1 MNNQVTCFLLY
12 GSDNQQNKT
21 IKGLTESP
29 RTDQIFL
36 LTDHPEDKDIPTEK
50 CHLLPSFSFQ
60 HTEGIRQMLA
70 LTRTP
75 YLLIYTKPHTL
86 DMGYMALERMCD
98 YLAAPESGMVYAD
111 HYQVTEGVRKPHP
124 VIDYQPGSVRD
135 DFDFGSVL
143 LFKTAAL
150 QEAFDTITHQP
161 EYQYSALY
169 AVRLALSQKYELTHI
184 REFLY
189 TEIEEDT
196 RLSGEKQFDYVD
208 PRNRSVQLERETA
221 FTYYLKNI
229 HAFLPPVERK
239 IDLSEGEFAYEASV
253 IIPVRNRIRTI
264 ADAIESVLKQETDFP
279 FNLIVIDNH
288 STDGTTECIDQYAGN
303 EKVIHL
309 IPERDDLGIGGC
321 WNLGVHHPLCGRFAV
336 QLDSDDLY
344 SSPSIC
350 FWQIP
355 LPIGLDSD
363 DLYSSP
369 STLQTI
375 VDKFRRERCAMVI
388 GSYRMTNFQLE
399 TLPPGVIDHKEW
411 TDTNGH
417 NNALRING
425 LGAPRAFFTPLLR
438 KIRVP
443 NTSYGE
449 DYALGL
455 AFSREYR
462 IGRIYDVLYLCRRWE
477 GNSDAALSIEKQNQ
491 NNSYKDSLRTLEIRK
506 RQALLHHPLSWEDA
520 APAASAET
528 FIRHQLDTWPL
539 ARKNHEALAHVQTRT
554 LSLGTNDIT
563 VQFNPARAVS
573 TCAKVDKASIA
584 ARPCFLCLSH
594 KPEEQESVRI
604 QLDEPFS
611 LRLNPYPILPG
622 HLTIST
628 ESHQWQTLAYKTSRR
643 LPERLVDWLEKH
655 FASGYTVFYN
665 GAKCGASAPDH
676 FHFQAVRQED
686 VPLIRQWERL
696 MSTAVEKGFEPLSDG
711 KSCIAYD
718 IEGYFCP
725 IRAFI
730 TQGGLATGVRLIDS
744 YLHSLPLHEEETEPR
759 YNLFAWND
767 PRYGFVTVYIPRTAH
782 RPQCYT
788 AEGDAQL
795 IVSPGALDMAGI
807 LVTAREEDFQKLD
820 ADTLRQIYH
829 EVTH

>member
-1 MNNQVTCFLLY
+1 MKKTITCFIPYGKGALPEETLAALLDHPCIHQIY
-12 GSDNQQNKT
+12 LLVKT
-21 IKGLTESP
+21 PATLQGNYPRSLQLSVESP
-29 RTDQIFL
+29 AGTDAMLQIASHTQTPYILL
-36 LTDHPEDKDIPTEK
+36 LTKEQGVK
-50 CHLLPSFSFQ
+50 L
-60 HTEGIRQMLA
+60 
-70 LTRTP
+70 
-75 YLLIYTKPHTL
+75 
-86 DMGYMALERMCD
+86 GYMALERFCD
-98 YLAAPESGMVYAD
+98 YLQAPSCGMAYAD
-111 HYQVTEGVRKPHP
+111 RYQWIAGKRTNHP
-124 VIDYQPGSVRD
+124 VIDYQTGSVRD
-135 DFDFGSVL
+135 DFDFGPL
-143 LFKTAAL
+143 LMFRSEHFKKAADCI
-150 QEAFDTITHQP
+150 ACQP
-161 EYQYSALY
+161 AYLYSGLY
-169 AVRLALSQKYELTHI
+169 ALRLALTQETELIHI
-184 REFLY
+184 REYLY
-189 TEIEEDT
+189 AETEEDT

-208 PRNRSVQLERETA
+208 PRNRQVQLEREAA
-221 FTYYLKNI
+221 FTCYLKDI
-229 HAFLPPVERK
+229 HAWLSPDKRR
-239 IDLSEGEFAYEASV
+239 IDCTAGDFRYEASV
-253 IIPVRNRIRTI
+253 IIPVRNRVRTI
-264 ADAIESVLKQETDFP
+264 EDAIRSVLEQQTDFP

-288 STDGTTECIDQYAGN
+288 SDDGTTEIIQRYASHPQ
-303 EKVIHL
+303 VIHL
-309 IPERDDLGIGGC
+309 IPERTDLGIGGC

-336 QLDSDDLY
+336 Q
-344 SSPSIC
+344 
-350 FWQIP
+350 
-355 LPIGLDSD
+355 LDSD

-506 RQALLHHPLSWEDA
+506 RQALLRHPLSWEDA

-628 ESHQWQTLAYKTSRR
+628 ESHQWQTLADKTSRR

-665 GAKCGASAPDH
+665 GAQCGASAPDH

-730 TQGGLATGVRLIDS
+730 TQGGLATSVRLIDS
-744 YLHSLPLHEEETEPR
+744 YLHSLPLHEGETEPR

-807 LVTAREEDFQKLD
+807 LVTARKEDFQKLD

>member
-253 IIPVRNRIRTI
+253 ITPVRNRIRTI

-336 QLDSDDLY
+336 Q
-344 SSPSIC
+344 
-350 FWQIP
+350 
-355 LPIGLDSD
+355 LDSD

-506 RQALLHHPLSWEDA
+506 RQALLRHPLSWEDA

-539 ARKNHEALAHVQTRT
+539 ARKNYEALAHVQTRT

-628 ESHQWQTLAYKTSRR
+628 ESHQWQTLADKTSRR

-686 VPLIRQWERL
+686 VPLIRQWEKL

-711 KSCIAYD
+711 KSCITYD

-744 YLHSLPLHEEETEPR
+744 YLHSLPLHEGETEPR

>member
-50 CHLLPSFSFQ
+50 CHILPSFSFQ

-344 SSPSIC
+344 SSPS
-350 FWQIP
+350 
-355 LPIGLDSD
+355 
-363 DLYSSP
+363 
-369 STLQTI
+369 TLQTI

-506 RQALLHHPLSWEDA
+506 RQALLRHPLSWEDA

-539 ARKNHEALAHVQTRT
+539 ARKNHEALAHVQT
-554 LSLGTNDIT
+554 
-563 VQFNPARAVS
+563 F
-573 TCAKVDKASIA
+573 
-584 ARPCFLCLSH
+584 H
-594 KPEEQESVRI
+594 SVRTTSPCSSI
-604 QLDEPFS
+604 RHAPF
-611 LRLNPYPILPG
+611 LP
-622 HLTIST
+622 
-628 ESHQWQTLAYKTSRR
+628 
-643 LPERLVDWLEKH
+643 
-655 FASGYTVFYN
+655 
-665 GAKCGASAPDH
+665 
-676 FHFQAVRQED
+676 
-686 VPLIRQWERL
+686 VP
-696 MSTAVEKGFEPLSDG
+696 K
-711 KSCIAYD
+711 
-718 IEGYFCP
+718 
-725 IRAFI
+725 
-730 TQGGLATGVRLIDS
+730 
-744 YLHSLPLHEEETEPR
+744 
-759 YNLFAWND
+759 
-767 PRYGFVTVYIPRTAH
+767 
-782 RPQCYT
+782 
-788 AEGDAQL
+788 
-795 IVSPGALDMAGI
+795 
-807 LVTAREEDFQKLD
+807 
-820 ADTLRQIYH
+820 
-829 EVTH
+829 

>member
-12 GSDNQQNKT
+12 GSDNQLNKT
-21 IKGLTESP
+21 IKGLTESS

-75 YLLIYTKPHTL
+75 YLLVYTKPHTL

-229 HAFLPPVERK
+229 HAFLPPVERE

-264 ADAIESVLKQETDFP
+264 ADAIESVLKLETDFP

-321 WNLGVHHPLCGRFAV
+321 WNLGVHHPLCGRFVV
-336 QLDSDDLY
+336 Q
-344 SSPSIC
+344 
-350 FWQIP
+350 
-355 LPIGLDSD
+355 LDSD

-506 RQALLHHPLSWEDA
+506 RQALLRHPLSWEDA
-520 APAASAET
+520 ALAASAET

-539 ARKNHEALAHVQTRT
+539 ARKNHKALAHVQTRT
-554 LSLGTNDIT
+554 LSLGANDIT

-628 ESHQWQTLAYKTSRR
+628 ESHQWQTLADKTTRR
-643 LPERLVDWLEKH
+643 LPERLVDWLEKN

-665 GAKCGASAPDH
+665 GAQIG
-676 FHFQAVRQED
+676 
-686 VPLIRQWERL
+686 
-696 MSTAVEKGFEPLSDG
+696 
-711 KSCIAYD
+711 
-718 IEGYFCP
+718 
-725 IRAFI
+725 RAH
-730 TQGGLATGVRLIDS
+730 V
-744 YLHSLPLHEEETEPR
+744 
-759 YNLFAWND
+759 
-767 PRYGFVTVYIPRTAH
+767 
-782 RPQCYT
+782 
-788 AEGDAQL
+788 
-795 IVSPGALDMAGI
+795 
-807 LVTAREEDFQKLD
+807 
-820 ADTLRQIYH
+820 
-829 EVTH
+829 

>member
-21 IKGLTESP
+21 IKGLTESS

-75 YLLIYTKPHTL
+75 HLLVYTKPHTL

-229 HAFLPPVERK
+229 HAFLPPVERG

-264 ADAIESVLKQETDFP
+264 ADAIESVLKLETDFP

-321 WNLGVHHPLCGRFAV
+321 WNLGVHHPLCGRFVV
-336 QLDSDDLY
+336 Q
-344 SSPSIC
+344 
-350 FWQIP
+350 
-355 LPIGLDSD
+355 LDSD

-506 RQALLHHPLSWEDA
+506 RQALLRHPLSWEDA

-539 ARKNHEALAHVQTRT
+539 ARKNHKALAHVQTRT
-554 LSLGTNDIT
+554 LSLGANDIT

-594 KPEEQESVRI
+594 KPEEQESARI

-628 ESHQWQTLAYKTSRR
+628 ESHQWQTLADKTTRR
-643 LPERLVDWLEKH
+643 LPERLVDWLEKN

-665 GAKCGASAPDH
+665 GAQCGASAPDH

-744 YLHSLPLHEEETEPR
+744 YLHSLPLHEGETEPR

>member
-12 GSDNQQNKT
+12 GSDNQLNKA
-21 IKGLTESP
+21 IKGLTDCS

-36 LTDHPEDKDIPTEK
+36 LTDHPENKDIPTEK
-50 CHLLPSFSFQ
+50 CRLLPSFSFQ
-60 HTEGIRQMLA
+60 HTEGIRQMLS

-111 HYQVTEGVRKPHP
+111 HYQATEGVRKPHP

-150 QEAFDTITHQP
+150 QEAFDIITHQP

-208 PRNRSVQLERETA
+208 PRNRSVQQERETA

-229 HAFLPPVERK
+229 HAFLPPVERE

-288 STDGTTECIDQYAGN
+288 STDGTTECIAQYAGN
-303 EKVIHL
+303 EKVIHF

-336 QLDSDDLY
+336 Q
-344 SSPSIC
+344 
-350 FWQIP
+350 
-355 LPIGLDSD
+355 LDSD

-506 RQALLHHPLSWEDA
+506 RQALLCHPLSWEDA
-520 APAASAET
+520 APASSAET

-554 LSLGTNDIT
+554 LSLGANDIT

-611 LRLNPYPILPG
+611 LRLNPYPILPE

-628 ESHQWQTLAYKTSRR
+628 ESHQWQTLADKTSRR

-686 VPLIRQWERL
+686 VPLICQWERL
-696 MSTAVEKGFEPLSDG
+696 MSTAVEKGFEPLPDG

-744 YLHSLPLHEEETEPR
+744 YLHSLPLHEGETEPR

-767 PRYGFVTVYIPRTAH
+767 PRYGFVTVYLPRTAH

>member
-1 MNNQVTCFLLY
+1 MNQTITCYLLY
-12 GSDNQQNKT
+12 GDKELSDKN
-21 IKGLTESP
+21 IKHFTESP
-29 RTDQIFL
+29 CVKDICL
-36 LTDHPEDKDIPTEK
+36 LTNLHIPETT
-50 CHLLPSFSFQ
+50 LPENCRVLPYGSFDS
-60 HTEGIRQMLA
+60 TSA
-70 LTRTP
+70 LTQIAAQTSTP
-75 YLLIYTKPHTL
+75 YLLIYTKPQIL
-86 DMGYMALERMCD
+86 QWGEMALERMID
-98 YLAAPESGMVYAD
+98 YLSAPECGMVYAD
-111 HYQVTEGVRKPHP
+111 HYQETQNGRQPHP
-124 VIDYQPGSVRD
+124 VADYQPGSVRD

-143 LFKTAAL
+143 LFKTDCFRKAL
-150 QEAFDTITHQP
+150 RRITLEP
-161 EYQYSALY
+161 EYQFSALY
-169 AVRLALSQKYELTHI
+169 ALRLALSEHATLTHI
-184 REFLY
+184 HEFLY

-208 PRNRSVQLERETA
+208 PRNRQVQIEREVV
-221 FTYYLKNI
+221 FTHYLKRI
-229 HAFLPPVERK
+229 GAYLPPVK
-239 IDLSEGEFAYEASV
+239 HTVDLSAGEFEYEASV
-253 IIPVRNRIRTI
+253 IIPVRNRVRTI
-264 ADAIESVLKQETDFP
+264 EDAIRSVLTQETSFP

-336 QLDSDDLY
+336 Q
-344 SSPSIC
+344 
-350 FWQIP
+350 
-355 LPIGLDSD
+355 LDSD

-506 RQALLHHPLSWEDA
+506 RQALLRHPLSWEDA

-539 ARKNHEALAHVQTRT
+539 ARKNYEALAHVQTRT

-628 ESHQWQTLAYKTSRR
+628 ESHQWQTLADKTSRR
-643 LPERLVDWLEKH
+643 LPERLVNWLEKN

-665 GAKCGASAPDH
+665 GAQCGASAPDH

-686 VPLIRQWERL
+686 VPLIRQWEKL

-744 YLHSLPLHEEETEPR
+744 YLHSLPLHEGETEPR
-759 YNLFAWND
+759 YNLFAWSN

-807 LVTAREEDFQKLD
+807 LVTAREEDLQKLD

>member
-1 MNNQVTCFLLY
+1 M
-12 GSDNQQNKT
+12 
-21 IKGLTESP
+21 
-29 RTDQIFL
+29 
-36 LTDHPEDKDIPTEK
+36 PTEK
-50 CHLLPSFSFQ
+50 CRFLPMFSFQ
-60 HTEGIRQMLA
+60 HTEGIRQMLS

-75 YLLIYTKPHTL
+75 YLLIYTKPHPL

-98 YLAAPESGMVYAD
+98 YLGAPESGMVYAD
-111 HYQVTEGVRKPHP
+111 HYQMTEGVRKPHP

-150 QEAFDTITHQP
+150 QEAFETITHQP

-229 HAFLPPVERK
+229 HAFLPPVERE

-264 ADAIESVLKQETDFP
+264 ADAIESVLTQKANFP
-279 FNLIVIDNH
+279 FNLIIIDNH
-288 STDGTTECIDQYAGN
+288 STDGTTECINQYAEN

-344 SSPSIC
+344 SSS
-350 FWQIP
+350 
-355 LPIGLDSD
+355 
-363 DLYSSP
+363 

-399 TLPPGVIDHKEW
+399 TLPPGIIDHKEW

-477 GNSDAALSIEKQNQ
+477 GNSDAALSIERQNQ

-506 RQALLHHPLSWEDA
+506 RQALLRHPLSWDDA
-520 APAASAET
+520 APAVSAET

-539 ARKNHEALAHVQTRT
+539 ARKNHDALTHVQTRT
-554 LSLGTNDIT
+554 LSLDTNDIT

-573 TCAKVDKASIA
+573 TCAKVDTASIA

-594 KPEEQESVRI
+594 KPEEQECIRI
-604 QLDEPFS
+604 LLDEPFS

-628 ESHQWQTLAYKTSRR
+628 ESHQWQTLADKTSRR
-643 LPERLVDWLEKH
+643 LPERLVDWLEQH
-655 FASGYTVFYN
+655 FANGYTVFYN

-676 FHFQAVRQED
+676 FHFQAVRQND
-686 VPLIRQWERL
+686 VPLIRQWEKL
-696 MSTAVEKGFEPLSDG
+696 MSTAVEKGFEPLPDG

-744 YLHSLPLHEEETEPR
+744 YLNSLPLHKGETEPR

-767 PRYGFVTVYIPRTAH
+767 QRYGFVTVYIPRTAH
-782 RPQCYT
+782 RPQCYN
-788 AEGDAQL
+788 AQGNAKM

-807 LVTAREEDFQKLD
+807 LVTAREEDFQKLN

>member
-1 MNNQVTCFLLY
+1 M
-12 GSDNQQNKT
+12 
-21 IKGLTESP
+21 
-29 RTDQIFL
+29 
-36 LTDHPEDKDIPTEK
+36 
-50 CHLLPSFSFQ
+50 
-60 HTEGIRQMLA
+60 
-70 LTRTP
+70 
-75 YLLIYTKPHTL
+75 
-86 DMGYMALERMCD
+86 
-98 YLAAPESGMVYAD
+98 
-111 HYQVTEGVRKPHP
+111 
-124 VIDYQPGSVRD
+124 
-135 DFDFGSVL
+135 
-143 LFKTAAL
+143 
-150 QEAFDTITHQP
+150 
-161 EYQYSALY
+161 
-169 AVRLALSQKYELTHI
+169 
-184 REFLY
+184 
-189 TEIEEDT
+189 
-196 RLSGEKQFDYVD
+196 
-208 PRNRSVQLERETA
+208 
-221 FTYYLKNI
+221 
-229 HAFLPPVERK
+229 
-239 IDLSEGEFAYEASV
+239 
-253 IIPVRNRIRTI
+253 
-264 ADAIESVLKQETDFP
+264 
-279 FNLIVIDNH
+279 
-288 STDGTTECIDQYAGN
+288 
-303 EKVIHL
+303 
-309 IPERDDLGIGGC
+309 
-321 WNLGVHHPLCGRFAV
+321 
-336 QLDSDDLY
+336 
-344 SSPSIC
+344 
-350 FWQIP
+350 
-355 LPIGLDSD
+355 
-363 DLYSSP
+363 
-369 STLQTI
+369 
-375 VDKFRRERCAMVI
+375 
-388 GSYRMTNFQLE
+388 
-399 TLPPGVIDHKEW
+399 
-411 TDTNGH
+411 
-417 NNALRING
+417 
-425 LGAPRAFFTPLLR
+425 
-438 KIRVP
+438 
-443 NTSYGE
+443 
-449 DYALGL
+449 
-455 AFSREYR
+455 
-462 IGRIYDVLYLCRRWE
+462 CRRWE

-506 RQALLHHPLSWEDA
+506 RQALLRHPLSWEDA

-554 LSLGTNDIT
+554 LSLGANDIT

-628 ESHQWQTLAYKTSRR
+628 ESHQWQTLADKTSRR
-643 LPERLVDWLEKH
+643 LPERLVDWLEKN

-686 VPLIRQWERL
+686 VPLIRQWEKL

-744 YLHSLPLHEEETEPR
+744 YLHSLPLHEGETEPR
-759 YNLFAWND
+759 YNLFAWNN

-807 LVTAREEDFQKLD
+807 LVTAREEDLQKLD

>member
-12 GSDNQQNKT
+12 GSDNQLNKT
-21 IKGLTESP
+21 IKGLTESS

-75 YLLIYTKPHTL
+75 YLLVYTKPYTL

-111 HYQVTEGVRKPHP
+111 HYQVTEGVRKSHP

-239 IDLSEGEFAYEASV
+239 VDLSEGEFAYEASV

-336 QLDSDDLY
+336 Q
-344 SSPSIC
+344 
-350 FWQIP
+350 
-355 LPIGLDSD
+355 LDSD

-506 RQALLHHPLSWEDA
+506 RQALLRHPLSWEDA

-584 ARPCFLCLSH
+584 ARLCFLCLSH

-604 QLDEPFS
+604 QLDESFS

-628 ESHQWQTLAYKTSRR
+628 ESHQWQTLADKTSRR
-643 LPERLVDWLEKH
+643 LPERLVGWLEKN

-665 GAKCGASAPDH
+665 GAQCGASAPDH

-696 MSTAVEKGFEPLSDG
+696 MSTAVEKGFEPLSDD

-730 TQGGLATGVRLIDS
+730 TQEGLATGVRLIDS
-744 YLHSLPLHEEETEPR
+744 YLHSLPLHDGETEPR